1 MRTGEHVGT
10 DEGTGTNVEF
20 WFEFASTYSYLSVM
34 RIDGLTRA
42 SGLRIAWRP
51 FLLGPIFRSFGWS
64 TSPFLLQK
72 EKGAYMWTDMERQ
85 CRKYGLPWR
94 RPTEFPRRSVLPAR
108 VALLGVDQPWL
119 LPFAQQVML
128 ANFANDQDIASE
140 SVVRDVLERLGLPAE
155 ELLRAA
161 QVDSNKARLRTATEE
176 AQRRGVFGAP
186 TFFVGEEMFWGNDRL
201 EDALACAHAKAAIGM
216 TALAEAKNSP

>member
-1 MRTGEHVGT
+1 MSADERTRV
-10 DEGTGTNVEF
+10 NVEF

-34 RIDGLTRA
+34 RIDALARD
-42 SGLRIAWRP
+42 SGMRIVWRP

-85 CRKYGLPWR
+85 CRKLGLPWH
-94 RPTEFPRRSVLPAR
+94 RPTEFPRLSVVPAR

-119 LPFAQQVML
+119 PPFAQQVML
-128 ANFANDQDIASE
+128 ANFAHDQNIASE
-140 SVVRDVLERLGLPAE
+140 SVVGDVLERLGLPAA

-161 QVDSNKARLRTATEE
+161 QLDANKARLRTATEE
-176 AQRRGVFGAP
+176 ARRRGVFGAP

-201 EDALACAHAKAAIGM
+201 DDAVACALKRP
-216 TALAEAKNSP
+216 S

>member
-1 MRTGEHVGT
+1 MGADERTRA
-10 DEGTGTNVEF
+10 DVEF

-34 RIDGLTRA
+34 RIDNLARA
-42 SGLRIAWRP
+42 AGVRIVWRP

-72 EKGAYMWTDMERQ
+72 EKGAYMWADMERQ
-85 CRKYGLPWR
+85 CRKFGLRWH
-94 RPTEFPRRSVLPAR
+94 RPTEFPRLSVLPAR

-119 LPFAQQVML
+119 LPFAQEVML
-128 ANFANDQDIASE
+128 ANFARDQDIASE
-140 SVVRDVLERLGLPAE
+140 SVVGDVLGRLGLPAE

-161 QVDSNKARLRTATEE
+161 QLDANKARLRTVTEE

-201 EDALACAHAKAAIGM
+201 DDAVACAHAVAGTGT
-216 TALAEAKNSP
+216 TALMEPTKSW

>member
-1 MRTGEHVGT
+1 MGQDVGT
-10 DEGTGTNVEF
+10 AASVEF

-34 RIDGLTRA
+34 RIEGLARA
-42 SGLRIAWRP
+42 SAVRIVWKP

-72 EKGAYMWTDMERQ
+72 QKGAYMWTDMVRQ
-85 CRKYGLPWR
+85 CRKWGLPWR
-94 RPTEFPRRSVLPAR
+94 RPTGFPRSSVLPAR
-108 VALLGVDQPWL
+108 VALLGVDEPWL
-119 LPFAQQVML
+119 PSFTQQVML
-128 ANFANDQDIASE
+128 ANFAHDQDIASE
-140 SVVRDVLERLGLPAE
+140 SVVRDVLERLALPAE

-161 QVDSNKARLRTATEE
+161 QSDANKTRLRTVTEE

-201 EDALACAHAKAAIGM
+201 EDALACACAHGAQ
-216 TALAEAKNSP
+216 S